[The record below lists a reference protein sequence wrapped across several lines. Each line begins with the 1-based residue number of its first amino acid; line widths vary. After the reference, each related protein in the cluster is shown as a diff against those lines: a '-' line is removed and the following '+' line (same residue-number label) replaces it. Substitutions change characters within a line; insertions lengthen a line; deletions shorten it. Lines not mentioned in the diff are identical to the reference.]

1 MQAAMA
7 TKKSNKKSVNN
18 KASRG
23 WFSRFF
29 HGNHDYYTCQLP
41 DDIGHFMGLLL
52 KLFYSGIKLDG
63 EQTETIRQLDKDAI
77 VVYVTKFQS
86 YFEYLFYYSRYRQED
101 LPFPQIGFDYKLRL
115 WQPVSRLL
123 RLLLAR
129 LDHFIRHQTLPDPY
143 KRGFLKQ
150 ELINGRSAFLAL
162 VGKKSFYRRFVKA
175 QTDPIQYLIEIQK
188 SVDRPV
194 YLIPQLIFFS
204 KTARREIPT
213 LIDILFGPEDKP
225 GNFRRLFTLFKNPGK
240 VFVEVS
246 KPVNLKKYLQSAP
259 LRLESTESQALVLR
273 RDLLVQ
279 LNRHRQSITGP
290 VRKSKEELKESILT
304 NHRLQEFMQKYAK
317 NRDTPIHEVHR
328 KADGYLEEIAANYKP
343 AFIKVASVIVGW
355 ITRNMFDG
363 VAVNYRV
370 LMRVKQK
377 ALKGPLI
384 LIPCHKSHIDYLI
397 LDYVLYNNN
406 MPVPHIAAGKNLS
419 FWPMGPIFR
428 SGGAFFL
435 RRTFGGAVLYSKV
448 FSQYIHKLLQ
458 EGYNIEQFIEG
469 GRSRTGKLL
478 MPKLGLLSILINA
491 YKNGAC
497 EDMLIVPIYIGYDR
511 IVEEKSYL
519 HELGGGQKESEN
531 FLQVIQARKFLKKR
545 YGKIYIQFHEPIS
558 LNKLQRIYERPLV
571 EMTSKEQ
578 NRLIKNLGYQVISAI
593 NRVTVVTPHAVAA
606 SAILNFSTDTFSYA
620 DLLAVN
626 EIYLRYLTAHD
637 AKLADSLVIDHLRVF
652 EQVIDLY
659 CQRKFIEPLAKGKD
673 YKTAKKHFSI
683 NESKR
688 LNLEYY
694 KNNCIGFFI
703 PAAYTAMAILEKDSF
718 RFSAAEIL
726 ANYEF
731 WQDFFKLEFAFDVEN
746 RPEFNIRKSIK
757 AFIDNAVVV
766 PHKTLPDTY
775 DITPAALRKLKLFAL
790 FLKTY
795 CESYWIA
802 LSYFKRTPYNSVKS
816 KDRLKKIAARGNRM
830 YKRKEVDRKEALSKV
845 SYQNAV
851 EFFASKG
858 IKGSDDT
865 EKIKVYEA
873 ALQKALRHL
882 RP

>member
-1 MQAAMA
+1 MT
-7 TKKSNKKSVNN
+7 TKKTITP
-18 KASRG
+18 ASGNGSSQG
-23 WFSRFF
+23 WTGKIL
-29 HGNHDYYTCQLP
+29 HGTHDHYTCLLP
-41 DDIGHFMGLLL
+41 DNTGSFTGLLL
-52 KLFYSGIKLDG
+52 KLFYSGIKVDK
-63 EQTETIRQLDKDAI
+63 EQTETIRQLDKNAI
-77 VVYVTKFQS
+77 VVYVTKFKS
-86 YFEYLFYYSRYRQED
+86 YFEYLLYYSRYREED
-101 LPFPQIGFDYKLRL
+101 LPYPQIGFDYKIYL
-115 WQPVSRLL
+115 WQPFSRIL
-123 RLLLAR
+123 RILLAR
-129 LDHFIRHQTLPDPY
+129 LDFFIRHRSLPNPY
-143 KRGFLKQ
+143 ERGYFKK
-150 ELINGRSAFLAL
+150 ELINGRSGFLSL
-162 VGKKSFYRRFVKA
+162 VGKKGFYRRFIKS
-175 QTDPIQYLIEIQK
+175 QTDPIQFLIETQK
-188 SVDRPV
+188 TVDRPI

-213 LIDILFGPEDKP
+213 LINMLFGPEDKP
-225 GNFRRLFTLFKNPGK
+225 GSLRRLFTLFKNPGK
-240 VFVEVS
+240 VFVEIS
-246 KPVNLKKYLQSAP
+246 KPLNLQSY
-259 LRLESTESQALVLR
+259 LESAALRRQSTEYQSLVLR

-290 VRKSKEELKESILT
+290 IRKSKEELKEGILT
-304 NHRLQEFMQKYAK
+304 NDRLQEYMNSYAESR
-317 NRDTPIHEVHR
+317 NIPIHQVRR
-328 KADGYLEEIAANYKP
+328 KADGYIEEIAANYKP
-343 AFIKVASVIVGW
+343 AFIKIAAVIVGW

-370 LMRVKQK
+370 LNQVKQK
-377 ALKGPLI
+377 ALNGPLI

-448 FSQYIHKLLQ
+448 FAEYIFKLLQ

-497 EDMLIVPIYIGYDR
+497 DDMLIVPIYIGYDR

-531 FLQVIQARKFLKKR
+531 ILQVIQARKFLKKR

-558 LNKLQRIYERPLV
+558 LNKLQRVYDRSLA
-571 EMTSKEQ
+571 EMNSKEQ
-578 NRLIKNLGYQVISAI
+578 NRLVRDLGYQVINAI
-593 NRVTVVTPHAVAA
+593 NRVTVVTPHAVVAG
-606 SAILNFSTDTFSYA
+606 AILNCTTDKFTYSE
-620 DLLAVN
+620 LLAVN
-626 EIYLRYLTAHD
+626 EIYLKYLTAQN
-637 AKLADSLVIDHLRVF
+637 AKMADTLVSDHRRVF
-652 EQVIDLY
+652 DQVVDLY
-659 CQRKFIEPLAKGKD
+659 CQRKFIEPLAKGKENKATD
-673 YKTAKKHFSI
+673 KHFLI
-683 NESKR
+683 NESRR

-694 KNNCIGFFI
+694 KNNCIAFFI
-703 PAAYTAMAILEKDSF
+703 PAAYTALAILEKDAF
-718 RFSAAEIL
+718 RFSASEL
-726 ANYEF
+726 HTGYEF
-731 WQDFFKLEFAFDVEN
+731 WQDFFKYEFANDVEN
-746 RPEFNIRKSIK
+746 RPEYNVRKSIK

-775 DITPAALRKLKLFAL
+775 DITPAALRKLSLFSL

-795 CESYWIA
+795 FESYWIV
-802 LSYFKRTPYNSVKS
+802 LSYYKRNPQKS
-816 KDRLKKIAARGNRM
+816 AKPKDRLKKIAARGNRM

-851 EFFASKG
+851 ELFTSKG

-865 EKIKVYEA
+865 EKIEVYTEA
-873 ALQKALRHL
+873 IQKSLSHM